1 MAAPFIEWPFRPQ
14 CFLQFVAGRKPA
26 ENAVIEIHNL
36 LARVRRVQDVQPA
49 HLAAIAAA
57 YGLRSLDCLR
67 KHLWDMYEEYLD
79 YCRADGQFSDDDID
93 GLRHLKT
100 LLGLDRGLQ
109 LQDRYWKTFMHRAS
123 LETAA
128 QACRV

>member
-1 MAAPFIEWPFRPQ
+1 
-14 CFLQFVAGRKPA
+14 
-26 ENAVIEIHNL
+26 
-36 LARVRRVQDVQPA
+36 
-49 HLAAIAAA
+49 
-57 YGLRSLDCLR
+57 
-67 KHLWDMYEEYLD
+67 MYEEYLD

-109 LQDRYWKTFMHRAS
+109 LQDRYWKTFVHQANV
-123 LETAA
+123 ETAA